1 MLDILWLGKIA
12 AEFKLTS
19 ICAYFKA
26 IEYGCVC
33 VYVLGFCHFGW
44 MACLSVRMS
53 PLAGQGACGV
63 IATCLHKY
71 CLR

>member
-33 VYVLGFCHFGW
+33 LCPGVLSFWVNGVPVCQDVSFGGARGMW
-44 MACLSVRMS
+44 GHCNLS
-53 PLAGQGACGV
+53 
-63 IATCLHKY
+63 T
-71 CLR
+71 